1 MYDMIILGAGTAGL
15 SAAIYGV
22 RSGLSVL
29 VIEKEYTRRSD
40 YQYAGCR
47 KLSRYFKKFPG
58 LNSSKTSI
66 IR

>member
-29 VIEKEYTRRSD
+29 VIEKNIHGGQIINTARM
-40 YQYAGCR
+40 
-47 KLSRYFKKFPG
+47 
-58 LNSSKTSI
+58 SKI
-66 IR
+66 IPVF